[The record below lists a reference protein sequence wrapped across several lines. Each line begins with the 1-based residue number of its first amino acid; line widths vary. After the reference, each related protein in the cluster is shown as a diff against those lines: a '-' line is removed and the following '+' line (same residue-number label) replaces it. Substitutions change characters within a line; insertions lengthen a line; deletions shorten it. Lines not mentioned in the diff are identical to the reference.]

1 MSIQTLNWTSPSS
14 IYGEHTD
21 MFVYIPKQYERAQR
35 GKMVCMFALK
45 GEFETHHA
53 SSANCCANIGSGW
66 DWERGEDVIV
76 KSGECVD
83 IFRSNYGEIET
94 LTHPEWLKNRKRFT
108 QQVLFYRIKG

>member
-14 IYGEHTD
+14 ICGEHTD
-21 MFVYIPKQYERAQR
+21 MFVYMPKQHERAQR

-45 GEFETHHA
+45 GEFEEHHA
-53 SSANCCANIGSGW
+53 NNSNYCANIGSGW
-66 DWERGEDVIV
+66 EWERGEDVTV

-94 LTHPEWLKNRKRFT
+94 LTHPEWLKNRKRFIE
-108 QQVLFYRIKG
+108 QVLFCRVKG

>member
-1 MSIQTLNWTSPSS
+1 
-14 IYGEHTD
+14 
-21 MFVYIPKQYERAQR
+21 MFVYIPKQYERAQC

-45 GEFETHHA
+45 GEFETYHA
-53 SSANCCANIGSGW
+53 SNANYCANIGSGW
-66 DWERGEDVIV
+66 DWARGEDVIV